1 MSQRDSSV
9 AREDVSG
16 LLEKA
21 YDLVKVH
28 SLTEAIDVLEHALS
42 VDFDHEEVVRA
53 LKYVN
58 FWKERRQS
66 AETIANYFERAE
78 FLLAQWNV
86 FGGFVERVGIAG
98 EQCLFAVR
106 QHVFGQALEYY
117 QRLLRESDTKD
128 PLLLHRIGRCHKG
141 KGEYD
146 SALRYLE
153 TAASARS
160 DDPAILA
167 GLADCYALV
176 NEVQAAKAFF
186 REAFF
191 IGPDKI
197 DLSSLES
204 EMIQR
209 LVTKV
214 KEMGYTS
221 PALEEWIPVYAVLL
235 GVFTVKR
242 ELRSIEYG
250 KLKQSIYAI
259 EREMSDAQD
268 SREALL
274 PRLINRYFWLID
286 HYINTK
292 EDQSK
297 VDEVLL
303 KLRSIHPKIY
313 QQYIS

>member
-1 MSQRDSSV
+1 V
-9 AREDVSG
+9 ANEDVSA
-16 LLEKA
+16 LLSKA
-21 YDLVKVH
+21 YDLLKEH
-28 SLTEAIDVLEHALS
+28 ALTEAIDVLEKALS
-42 VDFDHEEVVRA
+42 VDFDNDEVVTA
-53 LKYVN
+53 LKYAN

-66 AETIANYFERAE
+66 ADTVSNSFERAE
-78 FLLAQWNV
+78 FLLSQWKV
-86 FGGFVERVGIAG
+86 FQGFVERVGPAS

-106 QHVFGQALEYY
+106 QHVFGQALQYY
-117 QRLLRESDTKD
+117 QRLLQESDTRE

-146 SALRYLE
+146 AALSYLE
-153 TAASARS
+153 SAAAERT
-160 DDPAILA
+160 DDAEIIA
-167 GLADCYALV
+167 DLADCYALV

-191 IGPDKI
+191 IGPDRI
-197 DLSSLES
+197 ELSSLES

-214 KEMGYTS
+214 KDMGYTS
-221 PALEEWIPVYAVLL
+221 PALKEWIPVYAVLF

-250 KLKQSIYAI
+250 RLKQSIYAI
-259 EREMSDAQD
+259 EREMSDTEE
-268 SREALL
+268 SRNRLL

-286 HYINTK
+286 HYINTR

-303 KLRSIHPKIY
+303 KLRSIHQKIY